1 MSWIVLKIASPV
13 KFYFIIGSIAYFVG
27 AVIAT
32 IRYTIENI
40 PIQGFYD
47 IPAPVYC
54 ELGILIEILCFAL
67 ALGHRIYYLHR
78 DKQLANNK
86 LIDQLYI
93 NEQMVKK
100 MNAQLEIEVKERTK
114 DILETQERLREQE
127 KKQLKTE
134 YESDMI
140 KTEMLAHRLQVNS
153 HLQFNCLNAI
163 KYLIQIGENRKAEN
177 YLVLFSR
184 FLRTIQETS
193 QRRMIPL
200 NEEFEILESFIRL
213 EKNRFSDNFSYEIIG
228 RDSDQFNKIQI
239 PPLLLQPF
247 VDNAIWHGLLQ
258 SSKSRKKLTI
268 KICSQKEKY
277 IKVTIDDNGIGREKA
292 NEITKRKMHKSMGIY
307 LTEERIKLYNHFY
320 NEIIDYKIIDKLD
333 SENQPLGTRVEVRL
347 KKTVEN

>member
-1 MSWIVLKIASPV
+1 
-13 KFYFIIGSIAYFVG
+13 FIIGSIAYFVG

-228 RDSDQFNKIQI
+228 RDSDQF
-239 PPLLLQPF
+239 
-247 VDNAIWHGLLQ
+247 
-258 SSKSRKKLTI
+258 
-268 KICSQKEKY
+268 
-277 IKVTIDDNGIGREKA
+277 
-292 NEITKRKMHKSMGIY
+292 
-307 LTEERIKLYNHFY
+307 
-320 NEIIDYKIIDKLD
+320 
-333 SENQPLGTRVEVRL
+333 
-347 KKTVEN
+347 